1 MENNQARLSGKMA
14 NNFVFSHAKG
24 STNLYRGLIETQR
37 LSGAVDIIPVIVSES
52 MINTRHDYTGDFV
65 EITGQFRSY
74 NLHENG
80 KSKLLLFLYAYDICT
95 EPTGEIINSIVLNGF
110 LCKKPVY
117 RKTPL
122 GRRITDI
129 TLAVNCV
136 RGSDYLPCICWGDE
150 AQYISY
156 LDVGDKITLQG
167 RIQSREYQKKQEDG
181 TFATRVAYEVSVL
194 KILNK

>member
-1 MENNQARLSGKMA
+1 MENNQARLSGKMV

-24 STNLYRGLIETQR
+24 SRKLYRGLIESER
-37 LSGAVDIIPVIVSES
+37 LSGAADIIPVIVSES
-52 MINTRHDYTGDFV
+52 MINTLHDYTGEFV

-80 KSKLLLFLYAYDICT
+80 KSKLLLFLYAHDICT
-95 EPTGEIINSIVLNGF
+95 EPTGEIINSIILTGF

-122 GRRITDI
+122 GKRITDI
-129 TLAVNCV
+129 TLAVNRV
-136 RGSDYLPCICWGDE
+136 RGSDYLPCICWGED

-167 RIQSREYQKKQEDG
+167 RMQSREYQKKQKDG
-181 TFATRVAYEVSVL
+181 TFVTKTAYEVSVL
-194 KILNK
+194 EILDK